1 MPTVALA
8 ALQTCLETALGRFG
22 VSVDH
27 AHQIAEVLLDAELR
41 GYPDHGVYFFGEL
54 AGWYRSGA
62 LNPRPEIRVVRESD
76 AALLL
81 DGDAGCGV
89 VPANLAMQWCT
100 RTARER
106 GLAWAGIQRSGHFVA
121 AAPYATAAARAGCIA
136 LVAANVTPLMP
147 PPGGRTRTLG
157 TNPLCFAA
165 PTGGAAPLVFDMA
178 SSGIAGFKA
187 RLAAR
192 EGQMLE
198 PGLIADASGRPSVDP
213 RDFVAGGLLLPVGGH
228 KGFGLALMVEV
239 LAGVLT
245 GANFG
250 PDAGVTHGKEGHFF
264 LVLDPEQFM
273 SGAEFRSRM
282 DDLVAHVKASEHV
295 QGVEDI
301 FVPGERGQRR
311 MSELRRA
318 GAVPID
324 AQGWHTLEQVCASVD
339 VPLPV
344 P

>member
-1 MPTVALA
+1 VPTVSLSALR
-8 ALQTCLETALGRFG
+8 TCLETALGRFA
-22 VSVDH
+22 VSADH
-27 AHQIAEVLLDAELR
+27 AQQIAEVVLDAELR

-54 AGWYRSGA
+54 VGWYRAGA
-62 LNPRPEIRVVRESD
+62 LNPRPTIRVVRESE

-89 VPANLAMQWCT
+89 VAANQAMQWCT
-100 RTARER
+100 QTARQR

-121 AAPYATAAARAGCIA
+121 AAPYPTSAARAGCIA
-136 LVAANVTPLMP
+136 IAAANVTPLMP

-165 PTGGAAPLVFDMA
+165 PTGGAFPLVFDMA
-178 SSGIAGFKA
+178 TTGIAGFKA

-198 PGLIADASGRPSVDP
+198 PGLIADAAGRPSIDP
-213 RDFVAGGLLLPVGGH
+213 RDFVGGGLLLPVGGH
-228 KGFGLALMVEV
+228 KGFGLALLVEV

-250 PDAGVTHGKEGHFF
+250 RDAGVTDGKEGHFF
-264 LVLDPEQFM
+264 LALDPEQFM
-273 SGAEFRSRM
+273 SAAEFRSRI
-282 DDLVAHVKASEHV
+282 DDLLAHIKASERV
-295 QGVEDI
+295 EGVEEV

-311 MSELRRA
+311 AAALRRA
-318 GAVPID
+318 DEVPID
-324 AQGWHTLEQVCASVD
+324 PLGWQTLEQVCASID
-339 VPLPV
+339 VPV
-344 P
+344 PR